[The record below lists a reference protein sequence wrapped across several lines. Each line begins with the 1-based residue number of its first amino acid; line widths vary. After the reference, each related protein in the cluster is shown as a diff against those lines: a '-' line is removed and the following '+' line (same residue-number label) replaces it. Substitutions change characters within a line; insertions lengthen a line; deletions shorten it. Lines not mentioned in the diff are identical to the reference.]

1 MKIYRGRIITVDV
14 EEVTLPNGGLL
25 RAEIVRH
32 PGGAAVVAL
41 DAARRVCL
49 LRHYRPVTGG
59 WLWELPAGK
68 IDHGEP
74 ALRTAQRELREEAG
88 LTAARWEDLGAVL
101 SSPGVFSETIHLYLA
116 RGLAQAASSPDRDE
130 VFELHWLPFEETVE
144 RAAGGEFNDAKTV
157 IGLMRAAVLLRK
169 RG

>member
-14 EEVTLPNGGLL
+14 EEVTLPNGSLL
-25 RAEIVRH
+25 RTEIVRH

-49 LRHYRPVTGG
+49 LRHYRPVAGG

-68 IDHGEP
+68 IDHREP
-74 ALRTAQRELREEAG
+74 ALRTARRELREEAG
-88 LTAARWEDLGAVL
+88 LTAARWEELGAVL

-116 RGLAQAASSPDRDE
+116 RGLTQETQRPDEDE
-130 VFELHWLPFEETVE
+130 VFELHWLPFEEAVE

-157 IGLMRAAVLLRK
+157 IGLMRAATLLRK